1 MKNTYLSLSFIILSS
16 VVFGQNR
23 KTETADKLYNR
34 YEYIDASIEYLK
46 LVDKGMTD
54 NYVYKQLANSYF
66 NIFNT
71 VEAAKWY
78 AKVVEENQDAETYYR
93 YSQMLKANGN
103 YAEADVQLAKF
114 GSLAP
119 NDERAKSFKKE
130 PNYLKNLNV
139 QEKLF
144 DIKTIDINSDK
155 SDFGAVLSND
165 NSLYFASARNMKKK
179 KYGWNDEP
187 FLDIY
192 KVIYNEDN
200 TFSAAVAEEELNS
213 KYNDGPL
220 AISADGG
227 TVYFASESFREK
239 LYVKDAAK
247 KLKFSNINLFKA
259 TKTEGKWGNIQPLPF
274 NSKEFSTSNPS
285 LSKDGKTLY
294 FSSNMP
300 GSIGGVDI
308 WKVAING
315 DDNYGTPEN
324 LGAKINTEGRESFPF
339 ISDDNRLYFSS
350 DSHNGFGGLDVF
362 YIDLSKN
369 KEVINAGKPVNSEK
383 DDFAF
388 TYNNSKK
395 VGFFSSNR
403 TGQDDIYLANLI
415 CNLNISTLVI
425 DAVTGAVIP
434 ESEIIV
440 LENNKIV
447 LKNTSNSKGQFNTKL
462 PCDKL
467 YIIQVSKPGYEIQTQ
482 EIAKT
487 SVPEVP
493 LVIKL
498 KPVEVVVTET
508 EVILQDIYFEYDKSN
523 VTMQGAAE
531 LDKLVTVMKN
541 KSTTVILVKAHTD
554 SRGSAKYNLDL
565 SDRRAKSTAQYVISQ
580 GIDKSRISGVGVGE
594 NEPKINCVKCT
605 EEEHSKNRRS
615 EFLIVKK

>member
-54 NYVYKQLANSYF
+54 NYVCKQLANSYF

-165 NSLYFASARNMKKK
+165 NSLYFASARNMEKK

-200 TFSAAVAEEELNS
+200 TFSAAVPVDELNS

-324 LGAKINTEGRESFPF
+324 LGTKINTEGRESFPF

-487 SVPEVP
+487 SVPEAPV
-493 LVIKL
+493 VIKL
-498 KPVEVVVTET
+498 KPVEVVVTEK

-523 VTMQGAAE
+523 VTLQGATE
-531 LDKLVTVMKN
+531 LDKLVRVMN
-541 KSTTVILVKAHTD
+541 KKSDLVIFIKAHTD
-554 SRGSAKYNLDL
+554 SRGSAKYNLEL
-565 SDRRAKSTAQYVISQ
+565 SDRRAKSTVQYVISQ

-605 EEEHSKNRRS
+605 EDEHLKNRRS
-615 EFLIVKK
+615 EFLIVK

>member
-1 MKNTYLSLSFIILSS
+1 MKNIYLSLSFMVLCS
-16 VVFGQNR
+16 VVSGQNR

-34 YEYIDASIEYLK
+34 YEYIDASKEYLK
-46 LVDKGMTD
+46 LVDKGITQ

-66 NIFNT
+66 YIFNT

-78 AKVVEENQDAETYYR
+78 AKVVEEKQDAETYYR

-103 YAEADVQLAKF
+103 YAEADTQLVKF
-114 GSLAP
+114 CEMVP

-130 PNYLKNLNV
+130 PNYLTNLNV

-144 DIKTIDINSDK
+144 DIKTIEINSDK

-165 NSLYFASARNMKKK
+165 NSLYFASARNMEKKN
-179 KYGWNDEP
+179 YGWNDEP
-187 FLDIY
+187 FIDIY
-192 KVIYNEDN
+192 KLIYNEDN
-200 TFSAAVAEEELNS
+200 TFSAAVPVDELNS

-220 AISADGG
+220 AISADGA
-227 TVYFASESFREK
+227 TLYFASESFREK
-239 LYVKDAAK
+239 LFIKDTAK
-247 KLKFSNINLFKA
+247 KLKFSNVNLFKA
-259 TKTEGKWGNIQPLPF
+259 TKMDGKWGNIQPLPF
-274 NSKEFSTSNPS
+274 NSKAYSTSNPS

-308 WKVAING
+308 WKVSINEDG
-315 DDNYGTPEN
+315 NYGTPEN
-324 LGAKINTEGRESFPF
+324 LGNKINTEGRESFPF

-350 DSHNGFGGLDVF
+350 DSHNGYGGLDVF

-369 KEVINAGKPVNSEK
+369 NDVINAGRPVNSEK

-415 CNLNISTLVI
+415 CKINISTLVI
-425 DAVTGAVIP
+425 NAVTGAVIP

-447 LKNTSNSKGQFNTKL
+447 FKNTSNSKGQFNTKL

-467 YIIQVSKPGYEIQTQ
+467 YIIQVSKPGYEMQTQ

-487 SVPEVP
+487 SIPEVP
-493 LVIKL
+493 VVIKL
-498 KPVEVVVTET
+498 KPIEVVVTET
-508 EVILQDIYFEYDKSN
+508 EVVLQDIYFEYDKSN
-523 VTMQGAAE
+523 ITMQGATE

-541 KSTTVILVKAHTD
+541 KSSTVILVKAHTD

-565 SDRRAKSTAQYVISQ
+565 SEKRAKSTAQYIISK
-580 GIDKSRISGVGVGE
+580 GVDKGQISGVGVGE
-594 NEPKINCVKCT
+594 SEPKVNCVKCT

-615 EFLIVKK
+615 EFLIVKN

>member
-46 LVDKGMTD
+46 LVDKGITD

-78 AKVVEENQDAETYYR
+78 AMVVAEKQDAETYYR
-93 YSQMLKANGN
+93 YAQMLKANGN
-103 YAEADVQLAKF
+103 YVEADMQLMKF
-114 GSLAP
+114 GEMVP

-130 PNYLKNLNV
+130 PNYLTNLNV

-165 NSLYFASARNMKKK
+165 NSLYFASARNMEKK

-192 KVIYNEDN
+192 KIIYNENN
-200 TFSAAVAEEELNS
+200 TFNAAVPVDELNS

-220 AISADGG
+220 AISADGA
-227 TVYFASESFREK
+227 TLYFASESFREK
-239 LYVKDAAK
+239 LFIKDTAK
-247 KLKFSNINLFKA
+247 KLKFSNVNLFKA
-259 TKTEGKWGNIQPLPF
+259 TKTDGKWGNIQPLPF
-274 NSKEFSTSNPS
+274 NNKAYSTSNPS
-285 LSKDGKTLY
+285 LSNDGKTLY

-369 KEVINAGKPVNSEK
+369 NEAINAGKPVNSEK

-415 CNLNISTLVI
+415 CNINISTLVI
-425 DAVTGAVIP
+425 DAVTRAVIP

-447 LKNTSNSKGQFNTKL
+447 LKNASNSKGQFNTKL

-467 YIIQVSKPGYEIQTQ
+467 HIIQVSKPGYEIQTQ

-487 SVPEVP
+487 SISEVP

-498 KPVEVVVTET
+498 KPIEVVVTET
-508 EVILQDIYFEYDKSN
+508 EIVLQDIYFDYDKSN
-523 VTMQGAAE
+523 ITMRGATE
-531 LDKLVTVMKN
+531 LDKLVAVMKS
-541 KSTTVILVKAHTD
+541 KITTVILVKAHTD

-565 SDRRAKSTAQYVISQ
+565 SERRAKSTAQYIISK
-580 GIDKSRISGVGVGE
+580 GVDKAQISGVGVGE
-594 NEPKINCVKCT
+594 NEPEINCVKCT

>member
-54 NYVYKQLANSYF
+54 NYVCKQLANSYF

-165 NSLYFASARNMKKK
+165 NSLYFASARNMEKK

-192 KVIYNEDN
+192 KIIYNEDN
-200 TFSAAVAEEELNS
+200 TFSAAVAEDELNS

-220 AISADGG
+220 AISADGA
-227 TVYFASESFREK
+227 TLYFASESFREK

-259 TKTEGKWGNIQPLPF
+259 TKIDGKWGNIQPLPF
-274 NSKEFSTSNPS
+274 NSKAFSTSNPS

-498 KPVEVVVTET
+498 KPIEVVVTET
-508 EVILQDIYFEYDKSN
+508 EVVLQDIYFEYDKSN
-523 VTMQGAAE
+523 ITMQGATE
-531 LDKLVTVMKN
+531 LDKLVAVMKS
-541 KSTTVILVKAHTD
+541 KITTVILVKAHTD
-554 SRGSAKYNLDL
+554 SRGSSKYNLDL
-565 SDRRAKSTAQYVISQ
+565 SERRAKSTAQYIISK
-580 GIDKSRISGVGVGE
+580 GIDKERISGVGVGE

>member
-46 LVDKGMTD
+46 LVDKGMTE

-93 YSQMLKANGN
+93 YSQMLKANGS

-130 PNYLKNLNV
+130 PNYLTNLNV

-165 NSLYFASARNMKKK
+165 NSLYFASARNMEKK

-192 KVIYNEDN
+192 KIIYNEDN
-200 TFSAAVAEEELNS
+200 TFSAAVPVEELNS

-259 TKTEGKWGNIQPLPF
+259 TKIDGKWGNIQPLPF
-274 NSKEFSTSNPS
+274 NSKAFSTSNPS

-324 LGAKINTEGRESFPF
+324 LGTKINTEGRESFPY

-369 KEVINAGKPVNSEK
+369 NEAINAGKPVNSEK

-447 LKNTSNSKGQFNTKL
+447 LKNTSNSKGQYNTKL

-482 EIAKT
+482 EIAKI
-487 SVPEVP
+487 SIPEEP
-493 LVIKL
+493 IVIKL
-498 KPVEVVVTET
+498 KPIEVVVTET
-508 EVILQDIYFEYDKSN
+508 EIVLQDIYFEYDKSN
-523 VTMQGAAE
+523 VTQQAATE
-531 LDKLVTVMKN
+531 LDKLVRVMKD
-541 KSTTVILVKAHTD
+541 KLTTVILVKAHTD

-565 SDRRAKSTAQYVISQ
+565 SERRAKSTAQYIISK
-580 GIDKSRISGVGVGE
+580 GIDKERISGVGVGE

-605 EEEHSKNRRS
+605 EEEHLKNRRS
-615 EFLIVKK
+615 EFLIVK

>member
-54 NYVYKQLANSYF
+54 NYVCKQLANSYF

-165 NSLYFASARNMKKK
+165 NSLYFASARNMEKK

-200 TFSAAVAEEELNS
+200 TFSAAVPVDELNS

-324 LGAKINTEGRESFPF
+324 LGTKINTEGRESFPF

-493 LVIKL
+493 VVIKL
-498 KPVEVVVTET
+498 KPVEVVVTEK

-523 VTMQGAAE
+523 VTLQGATE
-531 LDKLVTVMKN
+531 LDKLVRVMN
-541 KSTTVILVKAHTD
+541 KKSDLVIFIKAHTD
-554 SRGSAKYNLDL
+554 SRGSAKYNLEL
-565 SDRRAKSTAQYVISQ
+565 SDRRAKSTVQYVISQ

-605 EEEHSKNRRS
+605 EDEHLKNRRS
-615 EFLIVKK
+615 EFLIVK